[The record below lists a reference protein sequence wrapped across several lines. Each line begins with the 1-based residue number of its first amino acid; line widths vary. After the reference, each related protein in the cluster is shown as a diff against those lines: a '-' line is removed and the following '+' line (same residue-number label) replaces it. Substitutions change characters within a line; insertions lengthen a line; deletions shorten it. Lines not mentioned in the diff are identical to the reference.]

1 MEETKIHLAACL
13 EPYDLNTYLLAKKS
27 NLIDPPLVSMEIRN
41 DKYSSYNI
49 DFIYCSLEQGLM
61 SYFENY
67 KRIVNR
73 IQLAPIIKDLPIS
86 VMDKDIIEDIL
97 NESFGIL
104 SDKLLDRCENI
115 KDGVVNVM
123 VTPSM
128 LGSLSLE
135 FKNIY
140 LDTYKY
146 YYAKKLFTE
155 VYYIRYNYKE
165 EKMVEKE

>member
-1 MEETKIHLAACL
+1 MEETKIHLAVSL
-13 EPYDLNTYLLAKKS
+13 EPFNLNEYLLKERS
-27 NLIDPPLVSMEIRN
+27 DLINPIASIEIRN

-49 DFIYCSLEQGLM
+49 DFIYSSLERGLM

-67 KRIVNR
+67 KRIINK

-86 VMDKDIIEDIL
+86 VMDKDVLEDIL
-97 NESFGIL
+97 KDSFGNL
-104 SDKLLDRCENI
+104 SYKLLDRSENI

-123 VTPSM
+123 VTSSM